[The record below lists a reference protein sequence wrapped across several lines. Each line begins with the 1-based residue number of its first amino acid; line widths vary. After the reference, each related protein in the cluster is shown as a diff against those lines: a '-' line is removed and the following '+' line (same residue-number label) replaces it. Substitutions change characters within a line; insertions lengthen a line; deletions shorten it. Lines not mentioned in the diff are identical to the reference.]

1 MRGDHTLGHPLRWR
15 ERVDSAVRAEF
26 ISAGRRRFDAET
38 AVAPIRIQGLAGI
51 VTDIA
56 GVV

>member
-1 MRGDHTLGHPLRWR
+1 MPK
-15 ERVDSAVRAEF
+15 RVTAPPNPALSLPQRAETV
-26 ISAGRRRFDAET
+26 DAET
-38 AVAPIRIQGLAGI
+38 AVTPIRIQGLAGI

>member
-1 MRGDHTLGHPLRWR
+1 MPKRVTAPPNPALSLPKRGG
-15 ERVDSAVRAEF
+15 EV
-26 ISAGRRRFDAET
+26 DAET